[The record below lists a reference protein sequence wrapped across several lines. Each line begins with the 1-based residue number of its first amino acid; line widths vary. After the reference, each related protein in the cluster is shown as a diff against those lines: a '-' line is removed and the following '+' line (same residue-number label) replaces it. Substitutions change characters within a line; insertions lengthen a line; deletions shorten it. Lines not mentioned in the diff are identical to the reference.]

1 MLFDF
6 TYNEIEYDSKSFYS
20 EKSSRFVSYAFK
32 VNNVSDVKLRLQ
44 NIRKLEKSANHY
56 CYAYVLKHDQSDF
69 RMNDDREP
77 SSTAGKQIYNVIKK
91 FNLTNIIVIVV
102 RYFGGTKL
110 GISGL
115 IRCYRS
121 CATLAINN
129 SKIINKKIID
139 LIEIN
144 FKIEHIN
151 SVMKII
157 KNENLKIK
165 EQKIS
170 TTSKIILETPRKKVD
185 EILEKLNSNHK
196 LEANIYKK

>member
-6 TYNEIEYDSKSFYS
+6 TYNEIERDSKGFYS

-32 VNNVSDVKLRLQ
+32 VDNVSNVKLTLQ
-44 NIRKLEKSANHY
+44 KIKKLEKSANHY

-69 RMNDDREP
+69 RINDDGEP

-91 FNLTNIIVIVV
+91 FNLTNIVVIVV

-121 CATLAINN
+121 CATLAINK
-129 SKIINKKIID
+129 SKIINKNIID
-139 LIEIN
+139 RIEIN

-185 EILEKLNSNHK
+185 EILKKLHSNHK
-196 LEANIYKK
+196 LEANIL